1 LHEDFRRGSVSRP
14 VMFGTLQQMW
24 ERVCPAKRREG
35 GARCQQPHTTQGR
48 RMQATD
54 QSPKALWKLKKKSA

>member
-1 LHEDFRRGSVSRP
+1 
-14 VMFGTLQQMW
+14 MFGTLQQMW

-35 GARCQQPHTTQGR
+35 RARCQQPHTTQGR